1 MENQTTA
8 PEVQSEQPKE
18 VAQEQVAEQQTEAKP
33 TVLADATT
41 EQKAEQPKVLNFK
54 EMIPEEYKDEKSL
67 QNFILF
73 VTMHFIH
80 FTSRYIIAL
89 KINTTEVIK
98 GHERPKS

>member
-41 EQKAEQPKVLNFK
+41 EQKAE
-54 EMIPEEYKDEKSL
+54 
-67 QNFILF
+67 
-73 VTMHFIH
+73 
-80 FTSRYIIAL
+80 
-89 KINTTEVIK
+89 
-98 GHERPKS
+98 

>member
-41 EQKAEQPKVLNFK
+41 EQKAEEPKVLNFK
-54 EMIPEEYKDEKSL
+54 EMKRFHQHQTQSNSNLVI
-67 QNFILF
+67 F
-73 VTMHFIH
+73 VI
-80 FTSRYIIAL
+80 
-89 KINTTEVIK
+89 
-98 GHERPKS
+98 

>member
-41 EQKAEQPKVLNFK
+41 EQKAEEPKVLNFK

-67 QNFILF
+67 QNFTTSSFTNLYNSLQSFTI
-73 VTMHFIH
+73 VTNLY
-80 FTSRYIIAL
+80 RYF
-89 KINTTEVIK
+89 
-98 GHERPKS
+98 